1 MKFTPIGDD
10 TTIYPGEYLYHE
22 PSSAIVLVGSF
33 SREKNKIRGLRD
45 GRLME
50 DKIGEFQRI
59 ELDKKEKKRFNE
71 RKGCSGCKG
80 R

>member
-1 MKFTPIGDD
+1 MKFTPIGEDA
-10 TTIYPGEYLYHE
+10 TIHPGEYLYHE

-33 SREKNKIRGLRD
+33 NREKNKIRGIRD

-50 DKIGEFQRI
+50 DKIGQFQRI
-59 ELDKKEKKRFNE
+59 ELDRKERQKLSE